1 MGRRQPHT
9 TAQDRRSAK
18 EAVEAG
24 WQGQSH
30 QSVRPLEAYCR
41 IGRVVEAAVEG
52 WAAGQPSRPR
62 HPERGSTGSRSPE
75 DCAVFD
81 WPGAAVAL
89 EVGRRAGAGPA
100 EAAAEEA
107 RAAEALHVVDL
118 AECSRGRTSGAVV

>member
-62 HPERGSTGSRSPE
+62 HRARKYGFSVARRLRRIRLARGGGG
-75 DCAVFD
+75 
-81 WPGAAVAL
+81 PGAYSTPMIL
-89 EVGRRAGAGPA
+89 RDRKF
-100 EAAAEEA
+100 
-107 RAAEALHVVDL
+107 
-118 AECSRGRTSGAVV
+118 